1 MTIWPVM
8 SRFAR
13 SHSEPVRTWAPPES
27 PLRVEYP
34 PALLREI
41 RIPTTAEDAFGVL
54 YGIRHG
60 STIRLVATRG
70 RAGLDPV
77 GTFAARVRGQVFMTE
92 EDMERFEK
100 ADACVAL
107 VLSADTGGFFVRD
120 SSGSL
125 EAVRSYEEF
134 LINGPA
140 PTQAPVRVI
149 KRRVSWIWSLALI
162 PLLYFV
168 PHHARPQLAV
178 TLREDAGQVR
188 ISWNVPV
195 TGKIDILDGDDR
207 TSVRIAPGLSRL
219 TYARHT
225 GDVTV
230 AIGSERARFVGRPV
244 PANELEQ
251 QRDQIKELRAKLVA
265 LHVAHADGQ
274 ARIAALERR
283 LQ

>member
-1 MTIWPVM
+1 
-8 SRFAR
+8 
-13 SHSEPVRTWAPPES
+13 
-27 PLRVEYP
+27 
-34 PALLREI
+34 
-41 RIPTTAEDAFGVL
+41 
-54 YGIRHG
+54 
-60 STIRLVATRG
+60 
-70 RAGLDPV
+70 
-77 GTFAARVRGQVFMTE
+77 MTE

-120 SSGSL
+120 SSGSM

-140 PTQAPVRVI
+140 PVQAPVRVV
-149 KRRVSWIWSLALI
+149 KRRFSWTWSLALI
-162 PLLYFV
+162 PLLYFI
-168 PHHARPQLAV
+168 PRHSPTKLAV
-178 TLREDAGQVR
+178 IMSEDEGQVR

-195 TGKIDILDGDDR
+195 TGNIDILDGEDR
-207 TSVRIAPGLSRL
+207 TSVRIAPGLSTL

-244 PANELEQ
+244 PSTELEQ
-251 QRDQIKELRAKLVA
+251 ERDRIKDLRAKIA
-265 LHVAHADGQ
+265 SLHAAHAAGQ
-274 ARIAALERR
+274 TRIAALERR